1 MKISTESMATSSLR
15 LLNTAI
21 ISGVVAEGV
30 ASPIDQSFS
39 SVSGIDAVGGIFKR
53 TLTSDVGSAKN
64 SLREFGQQ
72 VEWLG
77 DTLRSEFKA
86 FFNQESSNSH
96 ALDIADAGGA
106 VGHENMPIVNQPQ
119 PGYSHFSFVPPSV
132 SVGPSLPALVNN
144 LSFTKHASLKSTR
157 EEWNKLGEHVG
168 NIVQSLDETADALS
182 HQNEAEAISRAI
194 SKIQEV
200 AGSGRQFMANADK
213 MALKATVFQESLIDA
228 TLDGMMYQFKVN
240 AIPDPAAKKLA
251 EQAALQTLQAKLQAL
266 ALAAVPDQHPLM
278 EPKAATGG
286 GSIDAGLGDVA
297 GDGTRYS
304 TESVVWPKA
313 ITEAMANGTVGP
325 GSFEVADG
333 QIQAVAGVDPE
344 AVQQLRETA
353 HREGTRALRE
363 MGFGDVLPMDA
374 GSLATQQAA
383 TPSMASAGTGFGTA
397 TPMGAGA
404 SGVGAGPAG
413 AAAVSGGAVPGGQT
427 GMGGFA
433 PVGAAVGGSGSNRLA
448 AGIRGG
454 SFGAAPGGVA
464 ARLNPGG
471 AGAGYGGAGAGA
483 GNGAASPRA
492 IGGPGAGASSGAA
505 GAAGQSGGQAAR
517 GGGAM
522 RGMVPMMAGPRG
534 NDKKETLVKM
544 VTTKVERDPNRR
556 DLLGEAPA
564 VVPGVIGDW
573 VRDQKPD

>member
-1 MKISTESMATSSLR
+1 MA
-15 LLNTAI
+15 AK
-21 ISGVVAEGV
+21 A
-30 ASPIDQSFS
+30 
-39 SVSGIDAVGGIFKR
+39 GIFQ
-53 TLTSDVGSAKN
+53 D
-64 SLREFGQQ
+64 
-72 VEWLG
+72 
-77 DTLRSEFKA
+77 
-86 FFNQESSNSH
+86 
-96 ALDIADAGGA
+96 
-106 VGHENMPIVNQPQ
+106 
-119 PGYSHFSFVPPSV
+119 
-132 SVGPSLPALVNN
+132 
-144 LSFTKHASLKSTR
+144 
-157 EEWNKLGEHVG
+157 
-168 NIVQSLDETADALS
+168 
-182 HQNEAEAISRAI
+182 
-194 SKIQEV
+194 
-200 AGSGRQFMANADK
+200 
-213 MALKATVFQESLIDA
+213 SLISA
-228 TLDGMMYQFKVN
+228 TFETMGYEQIIDKIV
-240 AIPDPAAKKLA
+240 DPVARAAA
-251 EQAALQTLQAKLQAL
+251 ERAVLQVMQTKLQAL
-266 ALAAVPDQHPLM
+266 VTAAVPDQHPLM

-454 SFGAAPGGVA
+454 SSGAAPGGVA